1 MQLAQR
7 QPKSVLLIDDD
18 AAERALFR
26 ERLKNVESD
35 AFDFREAETLS
46 DSLGLIQ
53 NEPVDLAILDLNL
66 PDTEGLATLKSLY
79 AAAPSVPIIVLTGL
93 DDADLGLK
101 AIQVGAQDFLVK
113 GDLAPEL
120 IRRSVRYALE
130 RHKILM
136 RLEAAEYE
144 NLQTRERLSLQRLA
158 AAPQASTS
166 ARAFQVTRL
175 HDGAPLQFSDIVNE
189 YSEMLENAVDQTV
202 TQADLRVPLRLKH
215 LAVRLGRLKVAP
227 RDVVDIHLSALKART
242 VQMTGRKAK
251 AISDEG
257 RIVLLELMGYLAGEY
272 RVFALGRGH
281 SPAADTVER
290 GSGHE

>member
-189 YSEMLENAVDQTV
+189 YGEMLENAVDQTV

>member
-26 ERLKNVESD
+26 QRLKDVESD
-35 AFDFREAETLS
+35 SFDFREAETLS

-66 PDTEGLATLKSLY
+66 PDTEGLATLESLY

-113 GDLAPEL
+113 GDLNPEL
-120 IRRSVRYALE
+120 VRRSVRYALE

-136 RLEAAEYE
+136 RLEAVEYE
-144 NLQTRERLSLQRLA
+144 AQQARERGSLERLA
-158 AAPQASTS
+158 APPLASTS

-189 YSEMLENAVDQTV
+189 YGELLEAAVNQTV
-202 TQADLRVPLRLKH
+202 TQADLNVPPRLKQ

-227 RDVVDIHLSALKART
+227 RDVIDIHLSAMKART
-242 VQMTGRKAK
+242 ANMTGRKAK
-251 AISDEG
+251 AMSTEG
-257 RIVLLELMGYLAGEY
+257 RIVLLEMMGYLAGEY
-272 RVFALGRGH
+272 RVFALGRGQG
-281 SPAADTVER
+281 PGTDPDER
-290 GSGHE
+290 GSGHG

>member
-7 QPKSVLLIDDD
+7 HPKSVLLIDDD

-26 ERLKNVESD
+26 QRLKDVESD
-35 AFDFREAETLS
+35 CFDFREAETLS

-66 PDTEGLATLKSLY
+66 PDTEGLATLESLY

-113 GDLAPEL
+113 GDLNPEL
-120 IRRSVRYALE
+120 VRRSVRYALE

-136 RLEAAEYE
+136 RLEAVEYE
-144 NLQTRERLSLQRLA
+144 AQQARERGSLERLA
-158 AAPQASTS
+158 APPLASTS

-175 HDGAPLQFSDIVNE
+175 QDGAPLQFSDIVNE
-189 YSEMLENAVDQTV
+189 YGDLLETAVNQTV
-202 TQADLRVPLRLKH
+202 TQADLNVPPRLKQ

-227 RDVVDIHLSALKART
+227 RDVIDIHLSAMKART
-242 VQMTGRKAK
+242 ANMTGRKAK
-251 AISDEG
+251 AMSTEG
-257 RIVLLELMGYLAGEY
+257 RIVLLEMMGYLAGEY

-281 SPAADTVER
+281 SPTADPVER

>member
-1 MQLAQR
+1 MQLAHR

-26 ERLKNVESD
+26 ERLRNVESD

-46 DSLGLIQ
+46 DSLGLLQ
-53 NEPVDLAILDLNL
+53 SEPVDLAILDLNL
-66 PDTEGLATLKSLY
+66 PDTEGLATLQSLY

-113 GDLAPEL
+113 GDLSPEL
-120 IRRSVRYALE
+120 VRRSVRYALE

-144 NLQTRERLSLQRLA
+144 ALQARERGSLERLA
-158 AAPQASTS
+158 APPLASTS

-175 HDGAPLQFSDIVNE
+175 QDGAPLQFSDIVAD
-189 YSEMLENAVDQTV
+189 YSELLETAVNQTV
-202 TQADLRVPLRLKH
+202 TQADLKVPTRLKQ
-215 LAVRLGRLKVAP
+215 LAVRLARLKVAP

-242 VQMTGRKAK
+242 TQATNRKAK
-251 AISDEG
+251 AMSVEG

-272 RVFALGRGH
+272 RVFALGRGQG
-281 SPAADTVER
+281 PTADPVER